1 MGTGLTIG
9 LLHPGQ
15 MGSAVGAAA
24 STGHRV
30 LWVSEGRSATTSAR
44 ASADGLEDVVSLALL
59 VEAEVILSVCPPQV
73 AGEVARAVAATGFD
87 GLYVDA
93 NAVSPDAAR
102 SIGVTVEA
110 AGASFVDGGIIG
122 FPPRTTGSTRL
133 YLSGER
139 ADEVAGIFTDNPLE
153 ARVVDGPPGTASALK
168 MAYAAWT
175 KGSSALILA
184 VRALARVEK
193 VEEDLLGE
201 WALSQPDAE
210 GRTDFAATVN
220 APKAWRFAPEMREIA
235 ATFEAAGVP
244 DGFWRAA
251 AEVYEQISGFRDR
264 PVGEVDADEVLD
276 RLAGRAGP

>member
-1 MGTGLTIG
+1 MDTGSTIG

-24 STGHRV
+24 STGHQV
-30 LWVSEGRSATTSAR
+30 LWASEGRSEITAAR
-44 ASADGLEDVVSLALL
+44 ASADGLEDVVSLARL

-102 SIGVTVEA
+102 SIGATVEA

-122 FPPRTTGSTRL
+122 FPPRTAGSTRL

-139 ADEVAGIFTDNPLE
+139 ADEVAGIFTDSPLE

-184 VRALARVEK
+184 VRALARAEK

-210 GRTDFAATVN
+210 GRTDFAATVT
-220 APKAWRFAPEMREIA
+220 APHAWRFAPEPRA
-235 ATFEAAGVP
+235 LPAPSAAAGVP

>member
-1 MGTGLTIG
+1 M
-9 LLHPGQ
+9 
-15 MGSAVGAAA
+15 GAAA

-30 LWVSEGRSATTSAR
+30 LWASEGRSATTAAR
-44 ASADGLEDVVSLALL
+44 ASSDGLEDVVSLERL

-73 AGEVARAVAATGFD
+73 AGEVARAMAATGFD

-102 SIGVTVEA
+102 SIGATVEA

-122 FPPRTTGSTRL
+122 FPPRTAGSTRL

-139 ADEVAGIFTDNPLE
+139 ADEVAGIFTDSPLE

-184 VRALARVEK
+184 VRAMARAES

-264 PVGEVDADEVLD
+264 PVGEVDADEVFD